1 MYSELLDTIE
11 SIVWNSME
19 LIRDVWS
26 SPWIDR

>member
-19 LIRDVWS
+19 LIRDVGS